1 MKDLAL
7 VDEKEIALIERVSGV
22 FLKKG
27 MKRVTMDDVAK
38 ELSVSKKTLY
48 KYVKNRKEL
57 VMKSTYFHVQRDQ
70 SKVREIQAKNMAVKL
85 ADLAKENNYSICI
98 HGKSYKPDVSY
109 LDANKRICFCFKE
122 FPTFT

>member
-38 ELSVSKKTLY
+38 ERSGAEKTLY
-48 KYVKNRKEL
+48 K
-57 VMKSTYFHVQRDQ
+57 
-70 SKVREIQAKNMAVKL
+70 
-85 ADLAKENNYSICI
+85 
-98 HGKSYKPDVSY
+98 
-109 LDANKRICFCFKE
+109 
-122 FPTFT
+122 